1 MEPSPPLQAWRA
13 PALQS
18 DFRVREHSPGPER
31 KGVGGFP
38 RTAGAVGLR
47 DTWNALSELAVL
59 RVDFNSSMCRQWT
72 VVLCQFA
79 CRLISL

>member
-1 MEPSPPLQAWRA
+1 MEPSPPLQTWRA

-18 DFRVREHSPGPER
+18 NFRVREHSPGPEW
-31 KGVGGFP
+31 KGVGG
-38 RTAGAVGLR
+38 LSQN
-47 DTWNALSELAVL
+47 TWGCWVEGHLERSELEVL
-59 RVDFNSSMCRQWT
+59 RVDFNLSMCQQWT